1 MEIGPLWD
9 RPWPA
14 AVSAA
19 TLAAVLLWAA
29 ATKWR
34 HPVETTS
41 GLVGL
46 GIEGRLATVVG
57 ALLAPLEAGVALAL
71 MFVSAIG
78 GLLAFALLAGFTVFL
93 HDVIRRGVAAPC
105 RCFGAASDRP
115 VGWGHLVRNGLL
127 LVLAL
132 IAALA
137 P

>member
-1 MEIGPLWD
+1 MPDTYEHVRDEHVFASIEDAQLGDITFAESVRYLENA
-9 RPWPA
+9 RQS
-14 AVSAA
+14 SASA
-19 TLAAVLLWAA
+19 
-29 ATKWR
+29 
-34 HPVETTS
+34 
-41 GLVGL
+41 
-46 GIEGRLATVVG
+46 I
-57 ALLAPLEAGVALAL
+57 LAPKLEGPVAL
-71 MFVSAIG
+71 SPDIG
-78 GLLAFALLAGFTVFL
+78 IGSKVLIEVDNPRLAFALLAGFTVFL